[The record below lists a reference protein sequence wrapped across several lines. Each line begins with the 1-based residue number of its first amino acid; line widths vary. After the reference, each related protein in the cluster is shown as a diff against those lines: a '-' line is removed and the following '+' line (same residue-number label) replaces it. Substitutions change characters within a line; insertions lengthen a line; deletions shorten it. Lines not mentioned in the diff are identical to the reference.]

1 MSTQIFDAFLSVEKN
16 EKKIFLEKNFFEG
29 GRPQKLNQIHH
40 LALAKHFDS
49 LKMSQIDQIDV
60 SIENII
66 EIKDR
71 KRLVRFCQKCLLV
84 VEIVVKSMI

>member
-1 MSTQIFDAFLSVEKN
+1 M
-16 EKKIFLEKNFFEG
+16 KKKFFRG

-71 KRLVRFCQKCLLV
+71 KRLVIFFQKGPLV
-84 VEIVVKSMI
+84 VEIVVQSMI